1 MTHPI
6 ESILTAGRRVLGHGD
21 PNETSLSAAVP
32 LLMLPIR
39 LETRFVGGSTT
50 TEPAVFDLAV
60 VNRPPVGELLLR
72 VYPDT
77 ISTSS
82 FEPELTGDESAA
94 GVTYW
99 QAAWTAGHAVQDA
112 WKVLASRFGAPRAA
126 WIMSAMAPTNRGSAD
141 AEPVFPAP
149 AIRDSSYEKAPT
161 TQALPDHWTVVLER
175 AGTSRTVQGGPIQAD
190 LAVGFTPHDGTLPD
204 GLSVDAG
211 MRWLV
216 DFSAAEQAGMAVR
229 IPLSTDEQR
238 GGFDRILVFGVRDA
252 TADGDGQDDLRALL
266 DAHHYT
272 DGLALVSQ
280 GAPTNNTSDAAS
292 AFSTADPDQAISF
305 AVETGIDLASDP
317 AADGAQLARA
327 LGLPAGTFSHA
338 RYADGY
344 GGRNSADMLTALWPA
359 TIGYFLDQLMSPE
372 FSADQQDAIR
382 RFALATA
389 RPRGP
394 LAAIR
399 VGATPYGVLPTTA
412 LSDVTTANRGGLVG
426 DAAAH
431 DRGVLAQLCRLLL
444 PAWQSSVSGV
454 PHIGA
459 TNDPDTDLA
468 GVLGMDASSLDY
480 RGRRVIGDDLLWN
493 MLTFLNP
500 TAPPTEE
507 WWTEHL
513 ARGRALLD
521 SLGLTSWD
529 PRVIHTAMGLDSYPV
544 PYPSVQSAPLSETD
558 PIAADATLEGAA
570 VNYIQ
575 WLAHAPMADVWD
587 ENYPGTTPTSI
598 LYRVL
603 RQSMLRDYVTL
614 AGRGQ
619 VATGVLAA
627 SALREVE
634 LVNLQSAAPT
644 VTARDIVNRP
654 FAIGS
659 TLTWAQYLDTTQPP
673 PESPLA
679 RLADLRASMDRL
691 ALLPSAELDRLMSET
706 LDAASHR
713 LDVWITAAS
722 TSLLHE
728 QRASGADGTSAT
740 LHMGAYGWVENVR
753 PAVARPLVTGPDA
766 EAIARLDRA
775 RVKFT
780 SKQGA
785 LAPARLPHEDS
796 GGFIHAPSMTQA
808 AAGAVLRS
816 GYLSHRDT
824 PDEEALAVDLSSAR
838 VSAALWLL
846 AGVRQGL
853 SLGAL
858 TGFQF
863 EQQLHE
869 QNLDVYVQPFRDLY
883 PLVGD
888 ELTGTTA
895 SGAVVPMSQVVDG
908 VKLRTAWQSGALT
921 LGTSWGDG
929 LPVAGDPAQA
939 AVLAMLEKID
949 DMLSALSDVSIAE
962 SVFQIMRGNYGRA
975 GGILDAISRGDH
987 PPDPDIVVTP
997 RPGVDVTHRLMLLLA
1012 GAPAAAPSWAGVTV
1026 RPRELAEPWLAAWVG
1041 TRLPDPAT
1049 VRARVTW
1056 TAAGQTDTTLVTLR
1070 DLDIGPL
1077 DVLALADASDQP
1089 KRAEL
1094 EGRILLA
1101 AQPPIAADTI
1111 TLTYSADQLPSGSIT
1126 FPDLLTAARAIRALL
1141 GSARPLDLKA
1151 FALPDKAPT
1160 SGSVDVAEIAARASS
1175 LVAALDV
1182 DLAAL
1187 QSALLALTSSPSSS
1201 PAAAAVTA
1209 ALKTVSGYALP
1220 GALPA
1225 PATSATGLLELGAR
1239 MVAQLQQ
1246 RRSAVTGATATLDDV
1261 MNDLRAVLGADAIV
1275 LPHLTPPDAAAVQS
1289 AFSQSSS
1296 MQAVDPQAVRRWLL
1310 QLSHLRP
1317 GVQRLDLAINAT
1329 RLLGADRPSIELAQL
1344 PATTSDRWLGLPLAP
1359 GSTPMGGRV
1368 AIEAVTSG
1376 DPTSVAEYAGLLVD
1390 EWLERIPADTLTAG
1404 VAFHYD
1410 EPNARAP
1417 QALLLAVCPDG
1428 RATWDLDLVATI
1440 LDETFDLAKIRGV
1453 DLASLMEVGQIL
1465 PALYFPFNLQA
1476 ATPATTFGKEFVV
1489 NDNNI
1494 ARLR

>member
-1 MTHPI
+1 MTHAI
-6 ESILTAGRRVLGHGD
+6 ESIVTAGRRVLGRGN
-21 PNETSLSAAVP
+21 PNETSLPAGVP
-32 LLMLPIR
+32 LLLVPVR
-39 LETRFVGGSTT
+39 LETRFVGGSVTA
-50 TEPAVFDLAV
+50 EPPVFDVAV
-60 VNRPPVGELLLR
+60 VNRPAAGELLLR

-82 FEPELTGDESAA
+82 FEPELTGDEAAA

-99 QAAWTAGHAVQDA
+99 QSVWAAGHPVQDA
-112 WKVLASRFGAPRAA
+112 WKALSSRFGAPRAA
-126 WIMSAMAPTNRGSAD
+126 WIISAMAPTNSGSTD
-141 AEPVFPAP
+141 AEPVFPTP
-149 AIRDSSYEKAPT
+149 ATRESSYEKAPT
-161 TQALPDHWTVVLER
+161 AQALPDHWTVVLER
-175 AGTSRTVQGGPIQAD
+175 AGTSRSVQGGAIQSE
-190 LAVGFTPHDGTLPD
+190 LAVGFTPRDGTLPD

-216 DFSAAEQAGMAVR
+216 DFAAAEQAGMAVR
-229 IPLSTDEQR
+229 IPLSAAEQT

-252 TADGDGQDDLRALL
+252 AADGDGQNELRAML

-280 GAPTNNTSDAAS
+280 GAPTNNTADATL
-292 AFSTADPDQAISF
+292 AFTTADPDQAISF
-305 AVETGIDLASDP
+305 AVETGADLASDP
-317 AADGAQLARA
+317 TADGAQLARA
-327 LGLPAGTFSHA
+327 LGLPASTFSHT

-344 GGRNSADMLTALWPA
+344 GDRNSADMLTALWPA
-359 TIGYFLDQLMSPE
+359 TIGYFLDQMMSPA

-382 RFALATA
+382 QFALATA

-394 LAAIR
+394 VAAIR

-412 LSDVTTANRGGLVG
+412 LIDVTTTQRGNRLVG
-426 DAAAH
+426 DASSR
-431 DRGVLAQLCRLLL
+431 DRTVLAQLCRVLL
-444 PAWQSSVSGV
+444 PAWQASVSGV

-500 TAPPTEE
+500 KTPPTEE

-521 SLGLTSWD
+521 SFGLTAWD
-529 PRVIHTAMGLDSYPV
+529 PRVIHTGMGLDSYPV
-544 PYPSVQSAPLSETD
+544 PYPSVQTEPLSETD
-558 PIAADATLEGAA
+558 PVAADATLEGVA

-587 ENYPGTTPTSI
+587 ESYPGPKPTSI

-603 RQSMLRDYVTL
+603 RQSMLRDYVTV

-619 VATGVLAA
+619 VASGVLAA

-634 LVNLQSAAPT
+634 LVNLQSDSPT

-654 FAIGS
+654 FAAGS
-659 TLTWAQYLDTTQPP
+659 TLTWAQYLDTAQPA

-713 LDVWITAAS
+713 LDVWITAVS
-722 TSLLHE
+722 TSLLDE
-728 QRASGADGTSAT
+728 QRAGGSDGPSAT
-740 LHMGAYGWVENVR
+740 LHLGAYGWVENVL
-753 PAVARPLVTGPDA
+753 PAVARPVVSGPDA
-766 EAIARLDRA
+766 EAVVRLDRA
-775 RVKFT
+775 RAQFT
-780 SKQGA
+780 SKQGV
-785 LAPARLPHEDS
+785 LAAVHLPHEDS

-869 QNLDVYVQPFRDLY
+869 QNLDVYVQPFRDLF

-888 ELTGTTA
+888 ELTGVTA
-895 SGAVVPMSQVVDG
+895 NGAVVPISQVVDG
-908 VKLRTAWQSGALT
+908 VKLRTEWQSGALT
-921 LGTSWGDG
+921 PGTSWGTG
-929 LPVAGDPAQA
+929 LPTAGDPAQA
-939 AVLAMLEKID
+939 AVIAMLEQID

-997 RPGVDVTHRLMLLLA
+997 RPGLDVTHRLMLLLA
-1012 GAPAAAPSWAGVTV
+1012 GEPVASPAWAGVTV
-1026 RPRELAEPWLAAWVG
+1026 RPREVAEPWLAAWVG
-1041 TRLPDPAT
+1041 GRLPDPAT

-1056 TAAGQTDTTLVTLR
+1056 TASGQTDTTLVTLR

-1089 KRAEL
+1089 QRAEL
-1094 EGRILLA
+1094 ESRILLA
-1101 AQPPIAADTI
+1101 ANPPTTADTI
-1111 TLTYSADQLPSGSIT
+1111 TLTYGADQLPTGSVT
-1126 FPDLLTAARAIRALL
+1126 FPDLLTAARALRALL

-1160 SGSVDVAEIAARASS
+1160 SGSVNVAEIATRASS
-1175 LVAALDV
+1175 LVTALDA

-1187 QSALLALTSSPSSS
+1187 QSALTTLTATPSSS
-1201 PAAAAVTA
+1201 PAAADVVA
-1209 ALKTVSGYALP
+1209 ALTTVSAYALP

-1225 PATSATGLLELGAR
+1225 TSTAGLLDLGAR
-1239 MVAQLQQ
+1239 TVAQLQQ
-1246 RRSAVTGATATLDDV
+1246 RRAAVTGSTATLDDV
-1261 MNDLRAVLGADAIV
+1261 VNDVRAVLGADAMV
-1275 LPHLTPPDAAAVQS
+1275 LPHLTPPDTAAVQS
-1289 AFSQSSS
+1289 AFGESAA
-1296 MQAVDPQAVRRWLL
+1296 MQAVDPQAIRRWLL
-1310 QLSHLRP
+1310 QLNHVRP
-1317 GVQRLDLAINAT
+1317 AAQRLDLAINAT
-1329 RLLGADRPSIELAQL
+1329 RLLGANRPSIEIAQL
-1344 PATTSDRWLGLPLAP
+1344 PATTPDRWLGLPLVA
-1359 GSTPMGGRV
+1359 GSTPAGGRV

-1376 DPTSVAEYAGLLVD
+1376 DPTSAPEYAGLLVD
-1390 EWLERIPADTLTAG
+1390 EWLERIPGDTLTAG

-1428 RATWDLDLVATI
+1428 RPTWDLDLVATI

-1453 DLASLMEVGQIL
+1453 DLASLTEVGQIL
-1465 PALYFPFNLQA
+1465 PALYFPFNLEA

-1489 NDNNI
+1489 NDNDI
-1494 ARLR
+1494 TRLR